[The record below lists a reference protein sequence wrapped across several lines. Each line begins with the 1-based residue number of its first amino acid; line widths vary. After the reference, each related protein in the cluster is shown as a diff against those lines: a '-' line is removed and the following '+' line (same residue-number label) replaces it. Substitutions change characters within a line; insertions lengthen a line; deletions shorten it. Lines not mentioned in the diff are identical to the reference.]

1 MTGVVFVRHARPGW
15 GCRCLFARCVSKVAR
30 EQACRWGWQATFHSA
45 VNLER
50 IRRWVNTVGSVTGPQ
65 RGISGSCRP
74 SCFQLTDLKTDSDAW
89 LSLVARVTGS
99 RGEIALWGPGEWRFP
114 ARGPRRRATGSGGPA
129 PAGGVCAG
137 VRDPGRRGAFQR
149 LRVRSLLGP
158 ARGLAGPGVGVP
170 RGRPELRSRPA
181 LRCRPGCPRTVSEHL
196 ASTLAPHVPCSS
208 QGFGFTAAP
217 VPAPCAQARR
227 RGGARPPSPGSLSRS
242 ASTRGA
248 RPALSRGARRCPLGC
263 GPGGLCASSLLAVP
277 DLLLIPHG
285 AATCDASRGLA

>member
-1 MTGVVFVRHARPGW
+1 MRSGDRASGVSRRVGRGGAPRGAEGRRLQAAR
-15 GCRCLFARCVSKVAR
+15 
-30 EQACRWGWQATFHSA
+30 
-45 VNLER
+45 
-50 IRRWVNTVGSVTGPQ
+50 
-65 RGISGSCRP
+65 
-74 SCFQLTDLKTDSDAW
+74 
-89 LSLVARVTGS
+89 
-99 RGEIALWGPGEWRFP
+99 
-114 ARGPRRRATGSGGPA
+114 
-129 PAGGVCAG
+129 GVCAG

-170 RGRPELRSRPA
+170 RGRPEPRSRPA
-181 LRCRPGCPRTVSEHL
+181 LRCRPGCPRAVSEHL

-263 GPGGLCASSLLAVP
+263 GHGGLCASSLLAVP

-285 AATCDASRGLA
+285 AATCDAS